1 MMADNDELDSYLA
14 GLSNAVADELSGAI
28 REQAQALSDAQR
40 AALRSLEQDP
50 PDSGDLEESCTVA
63 PTDNPLEFIVSAGGT
78 LTTGEVR
85 EGAGVPFDHVL
96 AFEYGTSRQTA
107 RPFFWNTYNA
117 MRDDMQAAINDTIR
131 EALK

>member
-1 MMADNDELDSYLA
+1 MTDNDELDSYLA
-14 GLSNAVADELSGAI
+14 GLSDALADELSAAI

-50 PDSGDLEESCTVA
+50 PDSGDFEESCVVT
-63 PTDNPLEFIVSAGGT
+63 PTDNPLEFIVSAGGA

-85 EGAGVPFDHVL
+85 EGAGVPFDHAL
-96 AFEYGTSRQTA
+96 AFEYGTSRQPA

-117 MRDDMQAAINDTIR
+117 MRDDMQAEIN
-131 EALK
+131 EVKKKAQK